1 MKVEFINPFVEAS
14 KSIIGMICGTEV
26 RIGKLSLRNSPYIVN
41 QVVIMIGVIGKI
53 KGQVCFELSVDS
65 AKKIASA
72 MMGGMPVAELD
83 EISKSA
89 VSELGNM
96 IMGNAGTLFENNNIN
111 IDITPPSLLT
121 GDRIEVSTK
130 VATIVVPITI
140 NGIGDMFINITAEEK
155 I

>member
-26 RIGKLSLRNSPYIVN
+26 RMGKLSLRNSPYIVN

-53 KGQVCFELSVDS
+53 KGQVCFELTVDS

-96 IMGNAGTLFENNNIN
+96 IMGNAGTLFESNNVS

-121 GDRIEVSTK
+121 GDKIEVSTK
-130 VATIVVPITI
+130 VATIVVPMTI
-140 NGIGDMFINITAEEK
+140 VGIGDMFINITAEE
-155 I
+155 IL